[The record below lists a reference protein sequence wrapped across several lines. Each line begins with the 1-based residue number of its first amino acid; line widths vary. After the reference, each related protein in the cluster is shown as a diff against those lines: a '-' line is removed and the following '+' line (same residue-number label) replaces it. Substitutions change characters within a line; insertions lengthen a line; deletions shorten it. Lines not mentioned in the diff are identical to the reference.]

1 MNAKL
6 TITAALA
13 AAGLMAASITAT
25 AAPMPNLNLL
35 KDTATAQSQVEK
47 THGWH
52 RQCRRG
58 LNGWHKH
65 VKGVGRVQCT
75 TARCTTNWLGYK
87 TCKYF

>member
-1 MNAKL
+1 MTAKL
-6 TITAALA
+6 TLAAALA
-13 AAGLMAASITAT
+13 AAGLMAASLSAT

-35 KDTATAQSQVEK
+35 KGTASAQSHGEK

-58 LNGWHKH
+58 LI
-65 VKGVGRVQCT
+65 
-75 TARCTTNWLGYK
+75 GYR